1 MHRRSVLLGAP
12 LVFGA
17 LAAPLVR
24 PARAAG
30 KGTVRIAYVEW
41 SDTVVATNIL
51 ATVLRGMGYETVLT
65 PVSGAAMWQAVATG
79 DADLMV
85 AGWLP
90 VTHGAYH
97 AKLKDQVD
105 LVGPN
110 LTGARLGWATPE
122 YSPLASIADL
132 KTQGGLVGNR
142 VIGIDPG
149 AGLMRA
155 SEKAIKDYDL
165 TNITLVE
172 GSDAT
177 MVGAL
182 KDAVSRN
189 RPVVVTAWTPHW
201 MFAAFKLKY
210 LADPKASLGGEETV
224 NSVARKGLK
233 ADMPEV
239 HALLTRFR
247 MSLDAQQALMLE
259 NQQAGADPA
268 KTAVAWVQANQPVVK
283 GWTG

>member
-1 MHRRSVLLGAP
+1 MHRRSLL
-12 LVFGA
+12 FGTVA
-17 LAAPLVR
+17 LAAPLAR

-30 KGTVRIAYVEW
+30 KGAVKIAYVEW
-41 SDTVVATNIL
+41 SDTVVATNVF
-51 ATVLRGMGYETVLT
+51 ATVLRGMGYDPQLT
-65 PVSGAAMWQAVATG
+65 PVSAAAMWQAVATG
-79 DADLMV
+79 DADLML

-90 VTHGAYH
+90 VTHGAYY
-97 AKLKDQVD
+97 AKLKNQVD
-105 LVGPN
+105 LVGAN

-122 YSPLASIADL
+122 SSPLASIEEL
-132 KTQGGLVGNR
+132 KTRGGVVDNK

-155 SEKAIKDYDL
+155 SEKAIKDYGLD
-165 TNITLVE
+165 NITLVE

-189 RPVVVTAWTPHW
+189 RPIVVTAWTPHW

-210 LADPKASLGGEETV
+210 LADPKGSLGGEETV

-239 HALLTRFR
+239 HALLSRFR
-247 MSLDAQQALMLE
+247 MSLDAEQALMLE
-259 NQQAGADPA
+259 NQQPGTDPA
-268 KTAVAWVQANQPVVK
+268 KTAAAWVQANQAVVK
-283 GWTG
+283 GWMG